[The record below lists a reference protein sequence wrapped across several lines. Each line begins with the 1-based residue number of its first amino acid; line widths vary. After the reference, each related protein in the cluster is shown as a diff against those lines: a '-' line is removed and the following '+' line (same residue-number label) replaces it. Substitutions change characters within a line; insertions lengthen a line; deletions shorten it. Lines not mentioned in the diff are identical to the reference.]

1 MKNTENLAR
10 FTEERRIN
18 VLRPTAEQQRDAL
31 LVKNAELRRL
41 CEKALTRSAI
51 VHPGFAD
58 EIRAALRE

>member
-10 FTEERRIN
+10 FTEERRANI
-18 VLRPTAEQQRDAL
+18 LRPTAEQQRDAL
-31 LVKNAELRRL
+31 LAKNVELRRL